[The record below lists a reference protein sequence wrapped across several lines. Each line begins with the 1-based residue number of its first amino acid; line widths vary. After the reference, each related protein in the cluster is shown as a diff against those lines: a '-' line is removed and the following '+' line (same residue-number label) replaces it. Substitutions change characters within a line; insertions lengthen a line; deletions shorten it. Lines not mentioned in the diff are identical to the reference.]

1 MSMSKMFCLFLCL
14 GCAVAQSSSDEEE
27 QAQCDQC
34 DNEGPAGE
42 FTECDGCGDIVCD
55 DCRECGEDCFV
66 CRDAASGADSTTR
79 LPPWLTNTETETETT
94 ESDGTATPD
103 PPTDTAL
110 LSMFCASAGIA
121 IVPAAENA
129 AVPAENAT
137 APADTPAVAAP
148 APTMTAAE
156 IANTAIVGSMDT
168 SSHFFDEWCIFLAGR
183 VGEEV
188 MNEMNA
194 APEMYNAHF
203 EDFLILIEGEYMSE
217 YTDIDLDDLFDRFT
231 AEIQQERQ
239 PPRRTISDEGAN
251 LLDEEQE
258 GTMTPQDAAWLG
270 DHEVIERDLR
280 ANNVVN

>member
-1 MSMSKMFCLFLCL
+1 MFLCS
-14 GCAVAQSSSDEEE
+14 GCAIAQSSSDEEE

-110 LSMFCASAGIA
+110 LSMFCATAGIA

-137 APADTPAVAAP
+137 AVAAENTAAAATATPAAENAAVP
-148 APTMTAAE
+148 AIENIIPGSC
-156 IANTAIVGSMDT
+156 IANGDVVRIFRRWLNLDDEVSDAEFCGEVIQALFCPFVASLMG
-168 SSHFFDEWCIFLAGR
+168 FDEFQLNGEHVDAAILLHGR
-183 VGEEV
+183 
-188 MNEMNA
+188 
-194 APEMYNAHF
+194 
-203 EDFLILIEGEYMSE
+203 DFIIE
-217 YTDIDLDDLFDRFT
+217 
-231 AEIQQERQ
+231 
-239 PPRRTISDEGAN
+239 
-251 LLDEEQE
+251 
-258 GTMTPQDAAWLG
+258 TPQAQPLWQRRG
-270 DHEVIERDLR
+270 IRSNPEKST
-280 ANNVVN
+280 

>member
-1 MSMSKMFCLFLCL
+1 MMVGTHDRHC
-14 GCAVAQSSSDEEE
+14 EHW
-27 QAQCDQC
+27 
-34 DNEGPAGE
+34 
-42 FTECDGCGDIVCD
+42 VC
-55 DCRECGEDCFV
+55 EDCNHEEYV
-66 CRDAASGADSTTR
+66 CPQCGFSVQETE
-79 LPPWLTNTETETETT
+79 TETETETT

-137 APADTPAVAAP
+137 AVAAVAAP
-148 APTMTAAE
+148 VPTMTAAE

-188 MNEMNA
+188 MHEMNA

-203 EDFLILIEGEYMSE
+203 ADFCSAFL
-217 YTDIDLDDLFDRFT
+217 
-231 AEIQQERQ
+231 
-239 PPRRTISDEGAN
+239 
-251 LLDEEQE
+251 
-258 GTMTPQDAAWLG
+258 
-270 DHEVIERDLR
+270 
-280 ANNVVN
+280 

>member
-1 MSMSKMFCLFLCL
+1 MTMSKMFCLFLCL

-66 CRDAASGADSTTR
+66 CRDARTE
-79 LPPWLTNTETETETT
+79 TETETETT

-137 APADTPAVAAP
+137 AVADTPAVAAP

-156 IANTAIVGSMDT
+156 IANTAIVESKM
-168 SSHFFDEWCIFLAGR
+168 H
-183 VGEEV
+183 
-188 MNEMNA
+188 
-194 APEMYNAHF
+194 
-203 EDFLILIEGEYMSE
+203 
-217 YTDIDLDDLFDRFT
+217 
-231 AEIQQERQ
+231 
-239 PPRRTISDEGAN
+239 
-251 LLDEEQE
+251 
-258 GTMTPQDAAWLG
+258 
-270 DHEVIERDLR
+270 
-280 ANNVVN
+280 

>member
-1 MSMSKMFCLFLCL
+1 
-14 GCAVAQSSSDEEE
+14 
-27 QAQCDQC
+27 
-34 DNEGPAGE
+34 
-42 FTECDGCGDIVCD
+42 
-55 DCRECGEDCFV
+55 
-66 CRDAASGADSTTR
+66 
-79 LPPWLTNTETETETT
+79 
-94 ESDGTATPD
+94 
-103 PPTDTAL
+103 
-110 LSMFCASAGIA
+110 
-121 IVPAAENA
+121 
-129 AVPAENAT
+129 
-137 APADTPAVAAP
+137 
-148 APTMTAAE
+148 MTAAE
-156 IANTAIVGSMDT
+156 IAQTAIVGSMDT

-188 MNEMNA
+188 MHEMNA

-203 EDFLILIEGEYMSE
+203 EDFLRTRSTTDLEGVYI
-217 YTDIDLDDLFDRFT
+217 DIDLDDLFDRFT